1 MFLGVLYLWLHRGFP
16 ISDFRAGGRNTAEI
30 VAGAAK
36 TVSRSET
43 GAGDGGEVVQLK
55 LPSEPSN

>member
-1 MFLGVLYLWLHRGFP
+1 MVFPFLIFGAAVETLLK
-16 ISDFRAGGRNTAEI
+16 I